1 MVRPNHI
8 SINLKAQV
16 SAWLLM
22 AVVLATVVP
31 FNLFHSHAEKEPV
44 AQLEGTNEIENHHAC
59 DHQVHLA
66 EEQEICFLCH
76 FSFVPVYKTSSL
88 AVLEELSTSPSL
100 KQNTLYSNCYS
111 FISIYSVLNKGS
123 PIA

>member
-1 MVRPNHI
+1 MVRPKYT
-8 SINLKAQV
+8 SFNLKAQV

-22 AVVLATVVP
+22 VMVLATVVP

-44 AQLEGTNEIENHHAC
+44 AQLEINNEVENHHSC

-66 EEQEICFLCH
+66 EEQEMCFLCH
-76 FSFVPVYKTSSL
+76 FSFVPVYKSSPL
-88 AVLEELSTSPSL
+88 AVLTELLVSPSP
-100 KQNTLYSNCYS
+100 KQNTLYSNCYN

-123 PIA
+123 PLA